1 MSPATTPANRD
12 SRNDPTPALIALGFA
27 YFILGTGS
35 LAVVGLVQPMAAS
48 LGVSPAAVANLV
60 TAFAL
65 AFAVTAPLAQ
75 VFFGRHPRRTLLL
88 TGLSIMSLAALAG
101 ALATAYWVLLVS
113 RVAAGIG
120 AAMVGPMAS
129 AIGAGLVPP
138 ERQGRALAIV
148 FGGMTLAVVLAVPM
162 AAWLGVLI
170 GWRAVLVLL
179 VVLGAV
185 AAAGVVW
192 KVHDRSRGV
201 PVNLRAL
208 FGVVVHRRAG
218 FSVAT
223 TLLQMAAMFATYAL
237 ITPYLSERMA
247 VGSGGMVAV
256 LLSYGLGGIAGNL
269 LAGGLTDRLGADR
282 TVLASLAVLAATFV
296 ALWVLPASLA
306 LVLPLFVIWST
317 AGTLF
322 QAPQQKRLVDI
333 DPSRRSL
340 LLATNASALYL
351 GMSLGAFLAGVVHH
365 SAGSAALPIASL
377 TLMALAIVSFLSSRV
392 GS

>member
-1 MSPATTPANRD
+1 MRAAPITRD
-12 SRNDPTPALIALGFA
+12 AGAPREPLAALVSLAFA

-35 LAVVGLVQPMAAS
+35 LAVVGLVQPMAAA
-48 LGVSPAAVANLV
+48 LEVTPAEVANLV

-75 VFFGRHPRRTLLL
+75 VVFGRHPRRTLLL
-88 TGLSIMSLAALAG
+88 TGLCIMSLAALAG

-162 AAWLGVLI
+162 AAWLGVLV

-179 VVLGAV
+179 MALGIV
-185 AAAGVVW
+185 AAAGVLW

-201 PVNLRAL
+201 TVNLRAL
-208 FGVVVHRRAG
+208 FGVVVHRQAG

-237 ITPYLSERMA
+237 IVPYLSERMA
-247 VGSGGMVAV
+247 VGPGGMVV
-256 LLSYGLGGIAGNL
+256 LLAYGVGGIAGNL

-282 TVLASLAVLAATFV
+282 TVLTSLAVLAATFV

-351 GMSLGAFLAGVVHH
+351 GMSLGAFLAGVVHR

-377 TLMALAIVSFLSSRV
+377 TLMALAIASYLSSRAR
-392 GS
+392 S